1 MLTPLPGSE
10 DHQRLW
16 RRGEW
21 MDPDLNSYDLNH
33 RVSHHPRM
41 TDAEWEE
48 AYAAAWAAYYTP
60 GHIRTILRRAAA
72 NPRGR
77 IKTTLTTI
85 LWFTLMIRFEGVHP
99 LEGGDFR
106 LKFRRDR
113 RHGMPLEGRLVFYPR
128 YAAETLRN
136 AWRYLGVY
144 LQARRP
150 LKQVMND
157 PNRMGYADLAT
168 TPPTPDEYDVLG
180 LYTATSGGAG
190 ALARMRRRKVP
201 AQTAE

>member
-41 TDAEWEE
+41 TDAEWEA

-99 LEGGDFR
+99 LEGGAFR

-113 RHGMPLEGRLVFYPR
+113 RHGLPVEGRLVFYPR
-128 YAAETLRN
+128 YAAEILRK
-136 AWRYLGVY
+136 ARGYLGVW
-144 LQARRP
+144 LQARRI
-150 LKQVMND
+150 LKEVLRD
-157 PNRMGYADLAT
+157 PDRAAYTDVALA
-168 TPPTPDEYDVLG
+168 PPGEAEYEALD
-180 LYTATSGGAG
+180 LYTATSGGAD
-190 ALARMRRRKVP
+190 ALARMRRLRKPEPVR
-201 AQTAE
+201 